1 MAKTRF
7 VHFEQKSF
15 VPTENLV
22 GFVPT
27 EILVPCSYVHAG
39 IHRASSP
46 KVRQS
51 YWRALR
57 GTDQQKSES
66 PSKWPK

>member
-27 EILVPCSYVHAG
+27 EILVSFLYVPAG
-39 IHRASSP
+39 IPRASLP
-46 KVRQS
+46 KAS
-51 YWRALR
+51 
-57 GTDQQKSES
+57 
-66 PSKWPK
+66 